1 MKTKSMKNADPAVKS
16 SPLALPLLRTKL
28 NPPARQPHII
38 PRPRLIQL
46 LNEGL
51 KSKLILISAPPGY
64 GKTSLLGDWIQ
75 NSSLKTAWYA
85 IDENDK
91 NPLFFL
97 TYTISSLQNINPS
110 IGNAAITSLQSP
122 HPPPME
128 SILTSLINDI
138 VQVRHDVIFVLDDYH
153 LIDTP
158 PIQALLGFLIEH
170 LPDNMHLIIASRSD
184 PSLPL
189 ARVRSLH
196 QLTEVR
202 AADLCFNPEE
212 ISTLFNKKWNFG
224 LSSGEITSIADKTEG
239 WVAGLQLLGLSLQ
252 DRTDISPFIQAF
264 QADNRYIADYLMEE
278 VLNRQPEPV
287 QAFLLQTA
295 ILQRLCGPL
304 CDTLTG
310 QENGQDMLNRLEKA
324 NLFLFPLDKERIWYR
339 YHRLFSDLLRHRL
352 ETARGQNLADL
363 HLRAARWYHRQ
374 GMKEDAVKHTL
385 AAGDYP
391 QAARQI
397 EDIVENFWDRGE
409 QFKFLE
415 WFKELPEDIF
425 SSNPRLSIY
434 QARAMAMSGLLDEAE
449 RILRGAEAAL
459 ESWTDDRTHHQEE
472 QSSPAVIGRE
482 KKGTA
487 GRLATIYAL
496 LSAYRGETT
505 KIIQFSRQAI
515 EDLDEKDLM
524 WRSVAATNLGFAFG
538 WSGIGDMMSA
548 RQAFSHALDVSR
560 QAGNTFYAMFSELC
574 LAGIDGIQGRFEQAI
589 ETFQRLLQ
597 IAEDQGLGLTS
608 QAGTIYGS
616 LANILLERGESVQ
629 GRQYLLKG
637 IEITEKGND
646 IAASSSN
653 RLILAYAHLF
663 DKNHSEALKIIEQ
676 LERETRDW
684 AIPKWMTHVLTSLKA
699 EIWMERGDT
708 RAVLRWIGQRELAP
722 ENDIPYRREIE
733 YSVLARFL
741 ITQHRYDEAD
751 NILLR
756 MIKNAESNTRV
767 SDAIRWR
774 LIRVLNFYAQENK
787 QQAAEEL
794 KNTLYLAEP
803 GRFVRSFV
811 AEGQPIA
818 ELLEVIAEEE
828 KAAGVKSKSRGSLPF
843 LKRLRLAFKEASQPG
858 REHKE
863 ELLSDREQD
872 VLRLIAAG
880 CTNSEIAQKL
890 YISLNTVRS
899 HTKSINSKLDTHN
912 RMQAVARAKELRL
925 L

>member
-1 MKTKSMKNADPAVKS
+1 MKTKLKKNADPSVKS
-16 SPLALPLLRTKL
+16 SLFALPLLRTKL
-28 NPPARQPHII
+28 NPPSLQPHII

-51 KSKLILISAPPGY
+51 KCKLILISAPPGY
-64 GKTSLLGDWIQ
+64 GKTSLLSDWIQ
-75 NSSLKTAWYA
+75 TNSLKTAWYT

-91 NPLFFL
+91 NPLTFL

-110 IGNAAITSLQSP
+110 IGKAAFTSLQSP
-122 HPPPME
+122 QPPPME
-128 SILTSLINDI
+128 SILTGLINDI
-138 VQVRHDVIFVLDDYH
+138 VQVRHDLIFVLDDYH

-170 LPDNMHLIIASRSD
+170 LPDNMHLIISSRSD

-189 ARVRSLH
+189 ARVRSHH

-212 ISTLFNKKWNFG
+212 ISTLFNKKWSFG
-224 LSSGEITSIADKTEG
+224 LSSGEIISIADKTEG
-239 WVAGLQLLGLSLQ
+239 WIAGLQLLGLSLQ

-287 QAFLLQTA
+287 QDFLLQTA

-304 CDTLTG
+304 CDTITG
-310 QENGQDMLNRLEKA
+310 QKNGQDMLNRLEKA

-339 YHRLFSDLLRHRL
+339 YHRLFSDLLLHRL
-352 ETARGQNLADL
+352 EKVRGQNLAGL
-363 HLRAARWYHRQ
+363 HLRAARWYQRQ
-374 GMKEDAVKHTL
+374 GMKEDALEHTL
-385 AAGDYP
+385 AARDYP

-409 QFKFLE
+409 QSKFLE
-415 WFKELPEDIF
+415 WFKELPEEIF
-425 SSNPRLSIY
+425 ASNPRLSIY
-434 QARAMAMSGLLDEAE
+434 RARAMVMSGLLDEAE
-449 RILRGAEAAL
+449 RILHRAETAL
-459 ESWTDDRTHHQEE
+459 ESWTGDKTLHEKE
-472 QSSPAVIGRE
+472 QLSPAVISRE
-482 KKGTA
+482 KKSMA

-505 KIIQFSRQAI
+505 KIIQFSKQAI
-515 EDLDEKDLM
+515 EDLDKKDLM

-560 QAGNTFYAMFSELC
+560 QAGNGFYAMFSELC
-574 LAGIDGIQGRFEQAI
+574 LASIDGIQGRFEQAMD
-589 ETFQRLLQ
+589 TFRRLLQ
-597 IAEDQGLGLTS
+597 IAEDQGLGLSS

-616 LANILLERGESVQ
+616 LANILLERGEWLQ
-629 GRQYLLKG
+629 GKWYLDKG

-646 IAASSSN
+646 VAATSSN
-653 RLILAYAHLF
+653 RLILAYDSMF
-663 DKNHSEALKIIEQ
+663 NKNHTETMHILEQIE
-676 LERETRDW
+676 RMAKDW
-684 AIPKWMTHVLTSLKA
+684 QIPQWMTHVVSSLKA
-699 EIWMERGDT
+699 KIWVDQGDT

-722 ENDIPYRREIE
+722 EKDIPYRREME

-741 ITQHRYDEAD
+741 ISQRRFDEAD
-751 NILLR
+751 SILNR
-756 MIKNAESNTRV
+756 MIENAESYTRI
-767 SDAIRWR
+767 SDAVRWR
-774 LIRVLNFYAQENK
+774 LIQVLSFSAQDAK
-787 QQAAEEL
+787 QKAAEEL
-794 KNTLYLAEP
+794 KKALNLAEP
-803 GRFVRSFV
+803 GRFVRSFI

-818 ELLEVIAEEE
+818 ELLETIAEEE
-828 KAAGVKSKSRGSLPF
+828 KAAGQKTGSRSTLPY
-843 LKRLRLAFKEASQPG
+843 LKRLSLAFKEVSHQKT
-858 REHKE
+858 ELKDD
-863 ELLSDREQD
+863 LLSDRELE
-872 VLRLIAAG
+872 VLRLIASG
-880 CTNSEIAQKL
+880 NTNSEIAEKL
-890 YISLNTVRS
+890 YISINTVRS

-912 RMQAVARAKELRL
+912 RMQAVARAKERRL